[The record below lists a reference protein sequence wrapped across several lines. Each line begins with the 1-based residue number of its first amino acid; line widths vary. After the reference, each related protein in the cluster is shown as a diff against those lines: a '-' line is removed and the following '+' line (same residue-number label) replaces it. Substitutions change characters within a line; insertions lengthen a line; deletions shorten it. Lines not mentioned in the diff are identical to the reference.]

1 MNWVAEWII
10 ALSVLALIASA
21 FFSTA
26 EVAIF
31 SIRPDT
37 LATLRKRKDPR
48 VGWIE
53 EIHQQPR
60 KYLVVILLGNVL
72 ANAVVALGAVFLCHR
87 FFSGGVWLPIMIT
100 VGSLLFLG
108 ELLPKAIGTLKV
120 RFIAPNLVGTLRT
133 LERIARPVA
142 SCLDRLSQN
151 WTSRLIPHNIK
162 QPPHGLTEE
171 EYITM
176 LDVGTREGTLRPAE
190 RRLIERTL
198 FLANCNL
205 RELMTPRSEM
215 GCLDVEM
222 ELPEMKNRASQLKH
236 RRLPIYSGSPDS
248 VIGVLNVRNFLL
260 QPEADPIAF
269 IEPPAFVPETMTALE
284 LLKNFLRGPQRMAM
298 VVDEF
303 GGVEGL
309 ITLEDIVEEVFG
321 EIQDEY
327 DNEASAWEELEPSV
341 FLVRGS
347 AHLPEV
353 SRLLNLDLEADGIDT
368 LGGWLTDRMGALPK
382 VGEMLDYRGISF
394 QVEAMQRLR
403 VGNVLVRDQRRK
415 R

>member
-1 MNWVAEWII
+1 MTWVVEAII
-10 ALSVLALIASA
+10 AITALSLLASA

-31 SIRPDT
+31 SIRSDI
-37 LATLRKRKDPR
+37 LQALHKRKDPR
-48 VGWIE
+48 VAWIE

-60 KYLVVILLGNVL
+60 KYLVAILLGNVL
-72 ANAVVALGAVFLCHR
+72 SNAVVTLGVVFLCDR
-87 FFSGGVWLPIMIT
+87 FLAANIWISILVT
-100 VGSLLFLG
+100 VTLLLVLG
-108 ELLPKAIGTLKV
+108 ELVPKAL
-120 RFIAPNLVGTLRT
+120 GTLRVRSIAPFFAGT
-133 LERIARPVA
+133 LRRMEQLARPFT
-142 SCLDRLSQN
+142 SHLDRLAQQWSGRFM
-151 WTSRLIPHNIK
+151 SRTT
-162 QPPHGLTEE
+162 QPLHGLTDE

-176 LDVGTREGTLRPAE
+176 LDIGTREGTLRPAE
-190 RRLIERTL
+190 RRLIERTIL
-198 FLANCNL
+198 LANRNL

-215 GCLDVEM
+215 GALDVELD
-222 ELPEMKNRASQLKH
+222 LPEMKQRAAQLQH
-236 RRLPIYSGSPDS
+236 RRIPIYSGSPDS
-248 VIGVLNVRNFLL
+248 VIGVLNARNFLL

-269 IEPPAFVPETMTALE
+269 IDPPAFVPETMTALE

-327 DNEASAWEELEPSV
+327 DQEPPAWEELEPQV
-341 FLVRGS
+341 YLIRGR

-353 SRLLNLDLEADGIDT
+353 SRLLNIPMEADGIDT

-382 VGEMLDYRGISF
+382 VGEDLEYRGVKF

-403 VGNVLVRDQRRK
+403 VGNVLVRDMRRK